1 MAKILKRDAE
11 RLLADVPEENVFR
24 CCDGRIFRNMN
35 ELNQAFISMVDEHFA
50 YHANTEK
57 NDFSMWVKDVI
68 KDDKLARD
76 LAKSQ
81 NQSQAAKATADR
93 VSFLSSKLQPK

>member
-1 MAKILKRDAE
+1 MAKILNRDAE
-11 RLLADVPEENVFR
+11 RLLADVPEDNAFR

-35 ELNQAFISMVDEHFA
+35 ELNQAFSSMVDQDFT

-57 NDFSMWVKDVI
+57 NDFSKWVKDVI

-76 LAKSQ
+76 LAKSRSK
-81 NQSQAAKATADR
+81 SQAAKAVADR
-93 VSFLSSKLQPK
+93 ASFLSSKLQPK